1 MQMRELHLQYEDVVR
16 EVQML
21 NIANSELE
29 KKQRRFDALLSEE
42 KHHSLAAASERDA
55 LAVECRE
62 KETRNLSLTKE

>member
-1 MQMRELHLQYEDVVR
+1 
-16 EVQML
+16 ML

-42 KHHSLAAASERDA
+42 KHRGLAALSERDA